1 MVDTSSFKAESGDKP
16 VKWHESE
23 ELTKESE
30 AAGASKTD
38 DNTSMF
44 LTLKTGDVKL
54 DKSTATWKK
63 ETPVTLLVKKEIE
76 QGQWH
81 CEYKI
86 SGTTGGKQKFCVGL
100 YSSASPYNE
109 SIILGSNEDS
119 AAFYGQGV
127 LIKGGSTKVG
137 DKGNVGGEGDGVG
150 DAANRVL
157 PIKDGDTVSI
167 EVDMK
172 EKLATFFING
182 NLQSAVITNIPSKFR
197 FGFSASKSGAK
208 VEILKLTEKESA
220 TYNPRTS
227 DMWIPYGAGGSAGAS
242 AWTISKRSEIAY
254 SFTYARWNQNRGLT
268 AIVDKLI
275 TQGIWR
281 VGLIIRGAWAPNTK
295 WQPVIGICKDGW
307 AKDGA
312 TALGKDED
320 TIGYYSQGVTT
331 QAGRMLQGNK
341 EWKDGDRLDVELDMR
356 ERIVYFFVKG
366 RQGHVVYTNVPP
378 QVRVGVSLSAAGATA
393 QVALLSDVK
402 CSFQPRATDWW
413 EPWGGVNVP
422 NKTSLFKVPKIPDK
436 IVISQM
442 MAHFNDAVKYT
453 TMVDFIVQTG
463 S

>member
-1 MVDTSSFKAESGDKP
+1 
-16 VKWHESE
+16 
-23 ELTKESE
+23 
-30 AAGASKTD
+30 
-38 DNTSMF
+38 
-44 LTLKTGDVKL
+44 
-54 DKSTATWKK
+54 
-63 ETPVTLLVKKEIE
+63 
-76 QGQWH
+76 
-81 CEYKI
+81 
-86 SGTTGGKQKFCVGL
+86 
-100 YSSASPYNE
+100 
-109 SIILGSNEDS
+109 
-119 AAFYGQGV
+119 
-127 LIKGGSTKVG
+127 
-137 DKGNVGGEGDGVG
+137 
-150 DAANRVL
+150 
-157 PIKDGDTVSI
+157 
-167 EVDMK
+167 
-172 EKLATFFING
+172 
-182 NLQSAVITNIPSKFR
+182 AVITNIPSKFR

-463 S
+463 SQGLHLDFKFYDTCGGEFSPVVGIAPSPWVNEDKGIVIGKDNHSAGFDADGNVICKNDKGKAGNDKWKDGQVIGIEVDIKNNRVWFFVNGTKQKVYLANIPPLVQIGLSLCKKGGTIEVVRATKFDDSQYKVETGDIQVNM